1 MQTITLDFE
10 TYYDQDYSLRKL
22 TTAEYIQDD
31 RFKIHMVGIKH
42 GDFMT
47 SIYCEEA
54 EIAEALYA
62 IDWDNTQ
69 LICQNTHFDGFILA
83 EHFSIYP
90 AVYAD
95 TRSMSQA
102 LYVGEQSHSL
112 AAIAD
117 RLFSDWK
124 KGGELADSK
133 GVETL
138 TGDLLVSISEYC
150 TNDVELTYAAY
161 KDMVEYM
168 PPAELEL
175 INLTAR
181 MFCQP
186 QLFLD
191 TQRAASSLCDIQD
204 YKSGI
209 IKKSGL
215 PKTKLSSNPQFAAWI
230 VEQGLTPP
238 KKVSPTTGKETWALG
253 KNDLGFQKLIAENPQ
268 HQAIWEA
275 RLEAKSTIAEKRTE
289 RFIKHAEVNGGRM
302 PVPLNYYGAHTG
314 RFSGR
319 DKINFQNL
327 QRGSE
332 LRKCLIA
339 PEGYQLVVVDS
350 SNIEARM
357 LAWLAD
363 QEDLLKI
370 FRDGGDVYCDMASKI
385 YGFPVNKKD
394 HPTERFVGKTAIL
407 GLGYGMS
414 ANKFQMTLSTGA
426 MGPRVDMTD
435 TDAKLVVNTY
445 RESNAKIVALWRE
458 MDRAI
463 KEMIEPSFL
472 FKAAGLL
479 PVSQNRIKL
488 PSGLYLRYPRLRYN
502 ISPDYNDYGYSRP
515 DIVYGEAN
523 RIYGGKLTENVIQ
536 ALARIVVCDQMLEI
550 DRACQEVGGSV
561 VLTVHDEV
569 VAAVPDAYVEEMFDL
584 AISAMRTPPAWAA
597 DLPLDAEG
605 GYAKEYSK

>member
-1 MQTITLDFE
+1 MQLVTLDFE
-10 TYYDQDYSLRKL
+10 TYYDQDFSLRKL
-22 TTAEYIQDD
+22 TTAEYVQDD
-31 RFKIHMVGIKH
+31 RFKIHMVGIKINNGPCVVH
-42 GDFMT
+42 TDP
-47 SIYCEEA
+47 A
-54 EIAEALYA
+54 AIAEHLYA
-62 IDWDNTQ
+62 IDWDDAT
-69 LICQNTHFDGFILA
+69 LVCQNTHFDGFILA
-83 EHFSIYP
+83 EHFSLYP
-90 AVYAD
+90 NRYAD

-102 LYVGEQSHSL
+102 LYVGEKSHSL
-112 AAIAD
+112 SAIAD
-117 RLFSDWK
+117 RLFTDWK

-138 TGDLLVSISEYC
+138 TGELLVSIRDYC
-150 TNDVELTYAAY
+150 INDVELTYAAY
-161 KDMVEYM
+161 QEMIDYM
-168 PPAELEL
+168 PVKELEL

-191 TQRAASSLCDIQD
+191 VGRATASLHEIQHR
-204 YKSGI
+204 KKEI
-209 IKKSGL
+209 IGTSGL
-215 PKTKLSSNPQFAAWI
+215 AKTKLSSNPQFAAWI
-230 VEQGLTPP
+230 EENGMKPP

-253 KNDLGFQKLIAENPQ
+253 KNDLAFQKLIAEHPE
-268 HQAIWEA
+268 HEPVWAA

-289 RFIKHAEVNGGRM
+289 RFIRHAEVNGGRM

-332 LRKCLIA
+332 LRKCLVA

-357 LAWLAD
+357 LAWLAGQD
-363 QEDLLKI
+363 DLLEI
-370 FRDGGDVYCDMASKI
+370 FRTGGDVYCDMASKI
-385 YGFPVNKKD
+385 YGFPVNKTD

-414 ANKFQMTLSTGA
+414 AAKFRLTLATGA
-426 MGPRVDMTD
+426 MGPRVDVSE
-435 TDAKLVVNTY
+435 TDAKLVVSTY
-445 RESNAKIVALWRE
+445 RESNYKIVGLWRE

-463 KEMIEPSFL
+463 HEMIEPSFL

-488 PSGLYLRYPRLRYN
+488 PSQLYLRYPGLRYN
-502 ISPDYNDYGYSRP
+502 ISGDDNYGYSRP
-515 DIVYGEAN
+515 EIMYAEAS
-523 RIYGGKLTENVIQ
+523 RLYGGKLTENVIQ

-550 DRACQEVGGSV
+550 DQACREVGGSV

-569 VAAVPDAYVEEMFDL
+569 VAAVPDAYVEEMYDL
-584 AISAMRTPPAWAA
+584 AVSAMRTPPAWAA